1 MQLNPLPMTL
11 PAFKPQPVV
20 TPTAQAAVLTASLAS
35 QTAAAPTRTQTVN
48 APQAAGKTD
57 SSKAGQS
64 GTDTGQSKDTLAGAT
79 FARTNGTG
87 YGLRHR
93 GSQLDVSV

>member
-1 MQLNPLPMTL
+1 MQLNPLPLTL

-20 TPTAQAAVLTASLAS
+20 TPAAHAAVLTASLAS

-48 APQAAGKTD
+48 APQAAGKSD

-64 GTDTGQSKDTLAGAT
+64 GTDTGQSKDTLAAT
-79 FARTNGTG
+79 TSARVNGTG
-87 YGLRHR
+87 YGFRQR
-93 GSQLDVSV
+93 GTQLDVSV